1 MELKS
6 VFEIV
11 KADRYSQE
19 GCGKIAAETEDKIYK
34 TGEISTATG
43 LQKQPDGSWAPP
55 KNGAGKPMIRHPD
68 TLGMTKTGAAKRM
81 EKAGLKQ
88 VGTKENKVYYEDPEG
103 ALMSLTI
110 NNGKVAQ
117 VETNYPSSEADRAQL
132 AETKKELVEHLV
144 KNGTPKANAEKF
156 VQASS
161 KGMLETMY
169 NNMKNPGAAGSDKPK
184 DGPYLDEQGLHDIY
198 MDIKNNELEHFSTE
212 QIAKEYK
219 ITKGDAEVI
228 KNRIENNKRAKEQDK
243 QDRRDQ
249 AAAQTNS
256 PAKQKHYSFVKAGHH
271 YRVPASS
278 PAEAVQLLKSRGVK
292 GFEESDAFDEDTPR
306 TPAPEDA
313 APDRTYTQQS
323 INGWREMT
331 GDTKIRIKK

>member
-19 GCGKIAAETEDKIYK
+19 GCEKIAAETEDKIYK

-55 KNGAGKPMIRHPD
+55 KNGAGPVKGDKKKADKERAERSERADQKASAARAEAEKRKLSGPD
-68 TLGMTKTGAAKRM
+68 MKDFFLAKSYEGFDVGMAQR
-81 EKAGLKQ
+81 GLEAQGFDLLEANDKI
-88 VGTKENKVYYEDPEG
+88 NVYRRPEG
-103 ALMSLTI
+103 GRITMQLEGNKIKSADYQTPEETRYADMDTDRLEKLINFKKKNESVISL
-110 NNGKVAQ
+110 
-117 VETNYPSSEADRAQL
+117 
-132 AETKKELVEHLV
+132 
-144 KNGTPKANAEKF
+144 
-156 VQASS
+156 QAR
-161 KGMLETMY
+161 LH
-169 NNMKNPGAAGSDKPK
+169 PK
-184 DGPYLDEQGLHDIY
+184 DDYYRQALKREIDARERA
-198 MDIKNNELEHFSTE
+198 ELEMKKRE
-212 QIAKEYK
+212 AKADQ
-219 ITKGDAEVI
+219 TLH
-228 KNRIENNKRAKEQDK
+228 
-243 QDRRDQ
+243 Q
-249 AAAQTNS
+249 AAAQQPNN

-292 GFEESDAFDEDTPR
+292 GFKESDAFDEGTPR

-313 APDRTYTQQS
+313 APDHTYTQQS